1 MTKATLAFP
10 LTLLAI
16 ALVPALHAAPAQ
28 AQENRTF
35 VSSTGNDSN
44 NCINAATPC
53 RHFAAAYAATPAG
66 GEIDVLDPGNYGGLT
81 ITGPISIQGHGWASS
96 AAPNGGATFIINAHT
111 NDQISIRGVLLDGLG
126 RTGSVGIQFNSGG
139 SLNVQDSVIRN
150 FDSVGIAFVPNGSSA
165 LFVSNTLISD
175 FTNANGTGINIAP
188 TGGSITA
195 IISRA
200 DIQRVVG
207 TGVNAGANTTV
218 TLKGSTIVDNT
229 VGVNIGAGATVVSY
243 GNNAITG
250 NQTNVVGG
258 SIPELGAR
266 GPAGPQGPQGTQGA
280 QGPQGTQ
287 GAQGP
292 QGTQG
297 AQGPQGT
304 QGAQGPQGTPGTALS
319 FADFYA
325 LMPPD
330 NAATVGAGTA
340 VSFPRAGAASG
351 TDIVQSNSTTFTLAT
366 AGIYLVTFQVSVTE
380 AAQLVLTQNGV
391 ELAQSVV
398 GRATGTSQIFGTSM
412 VTASAGD
419 ILQVN
424 NPAGESFALTITPL
438 AGGTDPVSA
447 HLTILRLR

>member
-1 MTKATLAFP
+1 MTKATLALP

-16 ALVPALHAAPAQ
+16 ALVPALHAVPAQ

-35 VSSTGNDSN
+35 VSSTGNDANSCLN
-44 NCINAATPC
+44 TATPC

-66 GEIDVLDPGNYGGLT
+66 GEIDVLDPGNYGSLT
-81 ITGPISIQGHGWASS
+81 ITGPVSIQGHGWASS
-96 AAPNGGATFIINAHT
+96 AATTGGATFVINAST
-111 NDQISIRGVLLDGLG
+111 NDEISIRGVLLDGLG
-126 RTGSVGIQFNSGG
+126 STGSVGIQFNSGG

-150 FDSVGIAFVPNGSSA
+150 FGSTGIAFVPNGSSA

-195 IISRA
+195 VISRV
-200 DIQRVVG
+200 DIQHVMG

-229 VGVNIGAGATVVSY
+229 VGVNIVAGATVVSY
-243 GNNAITG
+243 GNNAITS

-266 GPAGPQGPQGTQGA
+266 GPAGPQGPQGA
-280 QGPQGTQ
+280 QGPQGTQGAQ

-304 QGAQGPQGTPGTALS
+304 QGAQGPQGTPGTVLS

-340 VSFPRAGAASG
+340 VSFPNAGAASG
-351 TDIVQSNSTTFTLAT
+351 TDIVQSNATTFTLAA

-380 AAQLVLTQNGV
+380 VGQLVLAQNGV
-391 ELAQSVV
+391 QLAQSVV
-398 GRATGTSQIFGTSM
+398 GRATGTSQIVGTSM

-419 ILQVN
+419 TLQVN
-424 NPAGESFALTITPL
+424 NPVGNSPALTITPV

>member
-1 MTKATLAFP
+1 MTKATLALP

-207 TGVNAGANTTV
+207 TGVNAGAHTTV

-292 QGTQG
+292 QGT
-297 AQGPQGT
+297 
-304 QGAQGPQGTPGTALS
+304 PGTALS

-351 TDIVQSNSTTFTLAT
+351 TDIVQSNSTTFTLAA
-366 AGIYLVTFQVSVTE
+366 AGIYLVAFQVSVTE
-380 AAQLVLTQNGV
+380 AGQLVLAQNGV
-391 ELAQSVV
+391 QLAQSVV
-398 GRATGTSQIFGTSM
+398 GRATGTSQIVGTSM

-419 ILQVN
+419 SLQVN
-424 NPAGESFALTITPL
+424 NPVGESIALAITER
-438 AGGTDPVSA
+438 AGGIDPVSA
-447 HLTILRLR
+447 HLTI